1 LRENGPVTE
10 TADALV
16 VGAGAAGLATAIFAA
31 RRRPESK
38 LLVLDG
44 ARNLGAKILVS
55 GGGRCNVTNR
65 VVTEADFRGG
75 SPRFVKRVLAAFR
88 VDQTLAFFQEI
99 GVELHE
105 EENGKLFP
113 NSNRARTVLEAL
125 LGEARRRGV
134 RVLPS
139 SRVLSLERRE
149 DGLLARTPAGDFAA
163 PRVVLATGGRSLPRT
178 GSDGHGLAMAASL
191 GHRLVA
197 TTPALVPLVLEG
209 TFHRGLSGIAHEV
222 ELTLRVDEK
231 TAARVRGPLLWTHF
245 GVSGP
250 AVLDLSRF
258 WCRARLEGR
267 DARVSLRF
275 LPGSDFEKAEEWI
288 LAAASERPRT
298 QLQSAIAERLPQALA
313 RAVLEHLELSH
324 ETPVSQ
330 LAREERRR
338 LVRALLDWPIPI
350 ARDRGYS
357 FAEVTAGGI
366 PLDEVDPR
374 TMASRKCSGLYL
386 VGEILDVDGRIG
398 GFNFQWAW
406 STGFVAGTA
415 ITK

>member
-1 LRENGPVTE
+1 
-10 TADALV
+10 
-16 VGAGAAGLATAIFAA
+16 
-31 RRRPESK
+31 
-38 LLVLDG
+38 
-44 ARNLGAKILVS
+44 
-55 GGGRCNVTNR
+55 
-65 VVTEADFRGG
+65 
-75 SPRFVKRVLAAFR
+75 
-88 VDQTLAFFQEI
+88 
-99 GVELHE
+99 
-105 EENGKLFP
+105 
-113 NSNRARTVLEAL
+113 
-125 LGEARRRGV
+125 
-134 RVLPS
+134 
-139 SRVLSLERRE
+139 
-149 DGLLARTPAGDFAA
+149 
-163 PRVVLATGGRSLPRT
+163 
-178 GSDGHGLAMAASL
+178 MAASL

-267 DARVSLRF
+267 DARVSLCF

>member
-1 LRENGPVTE
+1 
-10 TADALV
+10 
-16 VGAGAAGLATAIFAA
+16 
-31 RRRPESK
+31 
-38 LLVLDG
+38 
-44 ARNLGAKILVS
+44 
-55 GGGRCNVTNR
+55 
-65 VVTEADFRGG
+65 
-75 SPRFVKRVLAAFR
+75 
-88 VDQTLAFFQEI
+88 
-99 GVELHE
+99 
-105 EENGKLFP
+105 
-113 NSNRARTVLEAL
+113 
-125 LGEARRRGV
+125 
-134 RVLPS
+134 
-139 SRVLSLERRE
+139 VLSLERRE
-149 DGLLARTPAGDFAA
+149 DGFLARTPAGDFAA
-163 PRVVLATGGRSLPRT
+163 GRVVLATGGLSLPKT

-191 GHRLVA
+191 GHRVVA

-222 ELTLRVDEK
+222 ELTLRVDE
-231 TAARVRGPLLWTHF
+231 TPAARVRGPLLWTHF

-267 DARVSLRF
+267 DARVSLCF
-275 LPGSDFEKAEEWI
+275 LPGSDFEKAEKGI
-288 LAAASERPRT
+288 LAVASERPRVRI
-298 QLQSAIAERLPQALA
+298 QSALAERLPQALA
-313 RAVLEHLELSH
+313 RAVLEELEISH
-324 ETPVSQ
+324 ETPVGR
-330 LAREERRR
+330 LARDERRR

-374 TMASRKCSGLYL
+374 TMASRSCSGLYL